1 MKYTNIL
8 HGTFLSRPN
17 RFLAHVMINDREEIA
32 HVKNTG
38 RCRELLIPGATV
50 YLQRHDNPSRKTGFS
65 LIAVEKG
72 SLLVNIDSQAPN
84 KVLLEALTA
93 GLQLPGI
100 QHKLDIIKPESAYGE
115 SRFDF
120 YIQARHQKAYIE
132 VKGVTLE
139 HDGIASFPDAPTE
152 RGVKHIRELIK
163 AAESGCM
170 AYVVFI
176 VQMKGMR
183 LVRPNDETHAAF
195 GDALRDAKKA
205 GVQII
210 AYDCYIAP
218 DEIRLDEPVP
228 VVVDAETDTAF

>member
-1 MKYTNIL
+1 MKYPNII
-8 HGTFLSRPN
+8 HGIFLSRPN
-17 RFLAHVMINDREEIA
+17 RFIAHVMVNGREEIA

-50 YLQRHDNPSRKTGFS
+50 FLQRHDNPSRKTRFS

-72 SLLVNIDSQAPN
+72 SMLVNIDSQAPN

-93 GLQLPGI
+93 GLQLPGLE
-100 QHKLDIIKPESAYGE
+100 QQTDLIKPESVYGD

-120 YIQARHQKAYIE
+120 YVQAGHQKAYIE

-163 AAESGCM
+163 ATENGYM

-176 VQMKGMR
+176 LQMKGMR
-183 LVRPNDETHAAF
+183 WVRPNDETHAAF

-205 GVQII
+205 GVHII

-218 DEIRLDEPVP
+218 DEMRFDEPVP
-228 VVVDAETDTAF
+228 VVV